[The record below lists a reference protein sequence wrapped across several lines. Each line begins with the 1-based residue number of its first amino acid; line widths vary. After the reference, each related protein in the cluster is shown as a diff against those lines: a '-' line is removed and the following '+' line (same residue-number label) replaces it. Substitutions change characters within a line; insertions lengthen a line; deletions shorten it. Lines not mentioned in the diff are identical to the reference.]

1 MSIPDGYM
9 QDAAGRLVL
18 VEHVKPE
25 HLLEDELVRSLAKEA
40 EELNAALLKFRA
52 KCFTEARA
60 FLDVLHEKYGVK
72 RGGDKGNFQLKAY
85 DGSLRLLVSIND
97 CVAFGPELQVAKELV
112 DSCLKRWSNGAN
124 KNLSAIVNDAFD
136 VGKEGKLRKDK
147 IFGLLRLNIE
157 DEEWQR
163 AMQAISDSI
172 RVDTSREYVRF
183 HKRSTLEG
191 KWELVPLDMAKA

>member
-1 MSIPDGYM
+1 MSIPEGYM

-18 VEHVKPE
+18 IEHVKPE
-25 HLLEDELVRSLAKEA
+25 HLLEDELVKSLAKEA
-40 EELNAALLKFRA
+40 EELNAVLLKFRS

-85 DGSLRLLVSIND
+85 DGSLRLLISIND

-147 IFGLLRLNIE
+147 IFGLLRLNID

-163 AMQAISDSI
+163 AMRAISDSI
-172 RVDTSREYVRF
+172 RVDTTREYVRF
-183 HKRSTLEG
+183 HKRGTLEG
-191 KWELVPLDMAKA
+191 KWEQVPLDMAKV